1 MVDSIYP
8 GAPCLQ
14 DEYLIS
20 YVIMYV
26 NINHHYISFKNMI
39 CDLHLCNMN
48 LFHHKISF
56 LIDNLHDIVYDLHRN
71 HEGIQEIIHGV
82 HDQIGDGNM
91 PKSIMEMVQEL
102 VLSQSEQRIMSADEL
117 DQLIVCIYKSFKKIQ
132 AMEIGGVVTENM
144 NNSLAVQD
152 QPLAEP
158 ADVKEEQLV
167 TTPIMEPSESIR
179 DDVIVCLECGKEMRQ
194 LTHTHLRNEHGLSSE
209 EYKEKYGFPKNQP
222 LSARSVSEA
231 RKDRAREAGT
241 GERLKRVREAK
252 RASKERG

>member
-1 MVDSIYP
+1 
-8 GAPCLQ
+8 
-14 DEYLIS
+14 
-20 YVIMYV
+20 
-26 NINHHYISFKNMI
+26 
-39 CDLHLCNMN
+39 
-48 LFHHKISF
+48 
-56 LIDNLHDIVYDLHRN
+56 
-71 HEGIQEIIHGV
+71 
-82 HDQIGDGNM
+82 M

-117 DQLIVCIYKSFKKIQ
+117 DQLIVCTYKSFKKIQ

-152 QPLAEP
+152 QPLPEP
-158 ADVKEEQLV
+158 ADVKEEQSV
-167 TTPIMEPSESIR
+167 TTLIMEPPESIK
-179 DDVIVCLECGKEMRQ
+179 DDVIICLECGKEMKQ

-209 EYKEKYGFPKNQP
+209 EYKERYGFPKNQP

-231 RKDRAREAGT
+231 RKDRARETGT